1 MARLTRDQSRAL
13 TKSKLL
19 ASARE
24 LVARVGYENASVDSI
39 AEEAGFSKG
48 AFYSNYRSK
57 EEIFLE
63 LLEIH
68 AGQDIVEIAELV
80 EGITDPHEL
89 IAAISRWSVDRAKD
103 PTWGLL
109 ALELFRHA
117 RREATF
123 GERHAKL
130 FRNQWTGL
138 GRILLQLFPEGQ
150 APADPEALGG
160 IVFELTYGAA
170 SSFTEGP
177 TVGDLVELALTS
189 LYVAYGKRVPAAR
202 RRRTNVAPA

>member
-1 MARLTRDQSRAL
+1 VARLTREQSQAVTRA
-13 TKSKLL
+13 KLL
-19 ASARE
+19 ASARA
-24 LVARVGYENASVDSI
+24 LVARVGYENASVDAI

-48 AFYSNYRSK
+48 AFYSNFSSK

-63 LLEIH
+63 LLETH
-68 AGQDIVEIAELV
+68 AGQDIVEISALL
-80 EGITDPHEL
+80 EGVTDPYEL
-89 IAAISRWSVDRAKD
+89 IRAIRQWSAGRATD

-123 GERHAKL
+123 GDRHATL

-138 GRILLQLFPEGQ
+138 GKILLRLFPEGA

-170 SSFTEGP
+170 SSFTQGP
-177 TVGDLVELALTS
+177 SVGDLVELALTS
-189 LYVAYGKRVPAAR
+189 LYVAYGKERTTAPPRVKAGRA
-202 RRRTNVAPA
+202 